1 LSFENFPEN
10 YMGYRVNHFEDVLY
24 MVWETFY
31 WGWENVNWGKF
42 IQALGKWSG
51 GERSAKYIQLYE
63 NYSGC

>member
-10 YMGYRVNHFEDVLY
+10 YMGYRVNH
-24 MVWETFY
+24 
-31 WGWENVNWGKF
+31 WENVNWGKF